1 MKHPVW
7 IWQYEQWPYFC
18 WNDKSI
24 ISLLAQ
30 VREKQGRLLGLMSGL
45 GFDEQ
50 IHSALN
56 VMTED
61 VLRNSEIEGLLLN
74 PTHVRS
80 SVARHLGLEIAGLPE
95 ADHYTD
101 GVVQVMMDAVQHAD
115 KVLTAERLF
124 GWHAALFPTGRSG
137 IVPITVASWRTSTQ
151 PMQVVSGAMGKE
163 KVHYEAPTS
172 DIVPVEMDKF
182 LRWFNQEEGIDPV
195 LKAAIAHLWF
205 VNIHPFD
212 DGNGRLTRII
222 TDMLLARADGLS
234 QRFYSMSSA
243 ILRNKKSYYEILEYT
258 GMHGLDVTQWLIW
271 FLHTMQEAIDTA
283 YEKVQRVVRKSFFWQ
298 RNLSLQLNERQIK
311 MLNLLW
317 DGFEGKLNT
326 GKWAKITHTSQA
338 TALRDIQDLVSKGLL
353 RDSGEGGRSTNYIL
367 VE

>member
-1 MKHPVW
+1 MLRLPLVAASRG
-7 IWQYEQWPYFC
+7 YF
-18 WNDKSI
+18 
-24 ISLLAQ
+24 LL
-30 VREKQGRLLGLMSGL
+30 
-45 GFDEQ
+45 
-50 IHSALN
+50 H
-56 VMTED
+56 
-61 VLRNSEIEGLLLN
+61 
-74 PTHVRS
+74 
-80 SVARHLGLEIAGLPE
+80 
-95 ADHYTD
+95 
-101 GVVQVMMDAVQHAD
+101 
-115 KVLTAERLF
+115 
-124 GWHAALFPTGRSG
+124 
-137 IVPITVASWRTSTQ
+137 
-151 PMQVVSGAMGKE
+151 
-163 KVHYEAPTS
+163 
-172 DIVPVEMDKF
+172 
-182 LRWFNQEEGIDPV
+182 V

-271 FLHTMQEAIDTA
+271 FLQTMQVAIEIA
-283 YEKVQRVVRKSFFWQ
+283 HEKVQRVVKKSFFWQ
-298 RNLSLQLNERQIK
+298 RNVSLQLNERQIK
-311 MLNLLW
+311 ILNLLW

>member
-172 DIVPVEMDKF
+172 DVVPVEMDKF

-243 ILRNKKSYYEILEYT
+243 ILRNKKSYYEILECT
-258 GMHGLDVTQWLIW
+258 GMHGLDVT
-271 FLHTMQEAIDTA
+271 
-283 YEKVQRVVRKSFFWQ
+283 
-298 RNLSLQLNERQIK
+298 
-311 MLNLLW
+311 
-317 DGFEGKLNT
+317 
-326 GKWAKITHTSQA
+326 
-338 TALRDIQDLVSKGLL
+338 
-353 RDSGEGGRSTNYIL
+353 
-367 VE
+367 